1 MLENTNKTNILN
13 INLKVLLLQIQIFA
27 MKSYENES
35 QGVAFSAQSSSSR
48 VYPLGHAEQAGPDL

>member
-13 INLKVLLLQIQIFA
+13 INLKVLLQIQIFGL
-27 MKSYENES
+27 KSYENEI